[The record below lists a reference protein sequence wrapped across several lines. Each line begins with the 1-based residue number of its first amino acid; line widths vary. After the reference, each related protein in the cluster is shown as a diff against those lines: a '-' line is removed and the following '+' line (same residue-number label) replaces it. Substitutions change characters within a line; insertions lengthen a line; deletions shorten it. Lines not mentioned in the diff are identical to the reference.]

1 MISSVKE
8 RFCQASYDIFANLES
23 FLLQN
28 VNHPEQNNEE
38 LERSISEIYGDDID
52 LTALKVESNVLRTIL
67 KTKPVSLRDVYKE
80 IVLCKR
86 RARPYTKHRTYDQ
99 AAPGKPS
106 YIMYPRA
113 IIFNRTKA

>member
-23 FLLQN
+23 FVLQN

-38 LERSISEIYGDDID
+38 LKRSISEIYGDDID

-80 IVLCKR
+80 IKSCAKGG
-86 RARPYTKHRTYDQ
+86 
-99 AAPGKPS
+99 PGLIPNIVHTVKG
-106 YIMYPRA
+106 YNEKQTI
-113 IIFNRTKA
+113 

>member
-52 LTALKVESNVLRTIL
+52 LTAFKAESNVLRTIL
-67 KTKPVSLRDVYKE
+67 KTKPVS
-80 IVLCKR
+80 
-86 RARPYTKHRTYDQ
+86 
-99 AAPGKPS
+99 
-106 YIMYPRA
+106 
-113 IIFNRTKA
+113 F